1 MKRHVCV
8 SISLLCLLAYSF
20 AFAHPGGG
28 FRGGPP
34 PHRGFTNHGNHHHDH
49 HDHHSHHGY
58 QHHQHNDDYHHGSRD
73 YQKHNEGYGGNIN
86 NWGNDDGW

>member
-8 SISLLCLLAYSF
+8 SISLFCLLSSSF

-34 PHRGFTNHGNHHHDH
+34 PHRGFSNHGTHHNGHQH
-49 HDHHSHHGY
+49 HRGY
-58 QHHQHNDDYHHGSRD
+58 QHHQHNDDYHQGRGRD
-73 YQKHNEGYGGNIN
+73 FQKHNDGYGGNN
-86 NWGNDDGW
+86 SNWGNDDRW

>member
-8 SISLLCLLAYSF
+8 SISFFCLLINSF

-34 PHRGFTNHGNHHHDH
+34 PHRGFSNHGNHQHGNHR
-49 HDHHSHHGY
+49 HHGY
-58 QHHQHNDDYHHGSRD
+58 QHHQHNDDYHHGGRD
-73 YQKHNEGYGGNIN
+73 YQKHNDGYGGNN
-86 NWGNDDGW
+86 SNWGNDDRW